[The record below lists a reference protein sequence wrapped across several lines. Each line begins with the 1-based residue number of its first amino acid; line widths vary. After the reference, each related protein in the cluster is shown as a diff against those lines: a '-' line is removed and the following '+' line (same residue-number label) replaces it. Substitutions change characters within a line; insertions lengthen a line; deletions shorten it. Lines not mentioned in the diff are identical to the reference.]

1 MKDTVQVSI
10 MTQLFFVQAM
20 KENFNDIDLST
31 HTIKQ
36 SVKNNLTSIGQL
48 ENVFIDNTKDLS
60 QFFSVFEL
68 MEEKISMYSETIR
81 KVEEVQRK

>member
-1 MKDTVQVSI
+1 